1 MVKKLESIWS
11 HASAAMVGRLKE
23 IKEVLSLTLRE
34 SDILL
39 AHDYSLVAS
48 TRALEKSNSAK
59 GQALGVLQLVVTIIL
74 SIHNAGNKKKRDQS
88 AIARSEQSPHVGQ
101 ATMAAFRFISQLMHH
116 TARAEHPVN
125 SILFPAAVMF
135 CKWLASRPD
144 LIEQI
149 RADEECERVQCS
161 FWKEAC
167 ILLSRCL
174 KQTGIDEKLED
185 DSPSITTS
193 HEEGLFRRPLWEDQ
207 ELQGLVPLAFSQFKD
222 MALGRT
228 LLPTG
233 GHTSDLEN
241 LLRLQ
246 RLIRAM
252 KSLSCLFKVDSPD
265 FDLIDTVRKS
275 TFAVCGCK
283 REHTCKQQ
291 QNSQISEGSERLADG
306 FGEEI
311 TQGPH
316 VANRDDEG
324 QLSRQ
329 WKSLHFLQR
338 SRREGEG
345 VSNTSSL
352 KEIVLIRSTSCNLAN
367 EDPMAENAVHIST
380 SRDNELV
387 AVVEERA
394 PGDQRSQPVDF
405 KINGILSG
413 KASLLFFIKVSKTRL
428 SH

>member
-1 MVKKLESIWS
+1 
-11 HASAAMVGRLKE
+11 MVGRLKE
-23 IKEVLSLTLRE
+23 LKEVLSLTLRE

-39 AHDYSLVAS
+39 AHDYSLVVS
-48 TRALEKSNSAK
+48 TLALEKSNSAM

-74 SIHNAGNKKKRDQS
+74 SIHNAGNKKMRNQSAVTGSDQS
-88 AIARSEQSPHVGQ
+88 LHVGQ

-149 RADEECERVQCS
+149 RADEECERIQCS

-174 KQTGIDEKLED
+174 KQTGMDENLED
-185 DSPSITTS
+185 DSPSLTSS

-207 ELQGLVPLAFSQFKD
+207 ELQGLVPLACSQFKD
-222 MALGRT
+222 MALGRA
-228 LLPTG
+228 LLPRG

-241 LLRLQ
+241 LVRLR

-252 KSLSCLFKVDSPD
+252 KSLSCQFKVDSPD
-265 FDLIDTVRKS
+265 FDLIDSVRKS
-275 TFAVCGCK
+275 TFAVCGCNSK
-283 REHTCKQQ
+283 HTCKQQ
-291 QNSQISEGSERLADG
+291 QVSQISEGSERLGDG

-316 VANRDDEG
+316 VAKRNGEG
-324 QLSRQ
+324 QLSSHREN
-329 WKSLHFLQR
+329 LHFLQR
-338 SRREGEG
+338 SGREGEG
-345 VSNTSSL
+345 VSNTTFL
-352 KEIVLIRSTSCNLAN
+352 KEIVSTRLTSCNLAN
-367 EDPMAENAVHIST
+367 EELMKSNSVCIST
-380 SRDNELV
+380 SGDKQLV
-387 AVVEERA
+387 AVVEEHA
-394 PGDQRSQPVDF
+394 PKDQMSQPVDF
-405 KINGILSG
+405 KTSRILSG
-413 KASLLFFIKVSKTRL
+413 KAPLLFFIKVSQIDCLIKT
-428 SH
+428 SDSTVHFTS